1 MDNALKQDHLPQRL
15 CSEIQLFDLCDLTSC
30 GFKSGRF
37 CSNSELLRRFEGIAE
52 QEVRLPDR
60 IMDEELDGDE
70 EADGDFYDYEAGPV
84 GNDEWEDE

>member
-1 MDNALKQDHLPQRL
+1 MKQDNAPQRL

-37 CSNSELLRRFEGIAE
+37 CNNSELLRRFERIADQELGIPE
-52 QEVRLPDR
+52 RF
-60 IMDEELDGDE
+60 MDEKLAGDE
-70 EADGDFYDYEAGPV
+70 ETDDEFYDYEAGQD